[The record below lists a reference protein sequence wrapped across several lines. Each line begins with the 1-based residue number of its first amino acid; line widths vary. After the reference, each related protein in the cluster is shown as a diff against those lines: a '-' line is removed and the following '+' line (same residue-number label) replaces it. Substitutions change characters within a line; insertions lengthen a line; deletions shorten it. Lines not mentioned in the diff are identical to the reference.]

1 LLTGKNAQNNQKVR
15 QAIKHIKKALIF
27 WIFTSGM
34 AVVAVAGW
42 STTALGGG
50 VYVCKGR
57 DGGSHFT
64 NTPSSADC
72 EIFRMKRVSPFSGS
86 SNRSSWDGAGKTMS
100 YNGQVPYHSQIH
112 NIGVRY
118 RVDPNLIRAV
128 IRTESSFN
136 RYALSSKGAQGLMQ
150 LMPATAKEMKVVDPF
165 DPHQNIEGGTR
176 YLRLLMDTFNGDLT
190 LTLAAYNAGPT
201 LVRKVNRI
209 PRIPETVKYVKRV
222 LGHYKGYS
230 RAQPM
235 SNMINMSNNSTIRL
249 HDVVTIQ

>member
-1 LLTGKNAQNNQKVR
+1 MVIPVIKLMTKARKLRLLAAA
-15 QAIKHIKKALIF
+15 AIIV
-27 WIFTSGM
+27 T
-34 AVVAVAGW
+34 VAGW
-42 STTALGGG
+42 STTAFCGG

-64 NTPSSADC
+64 NTPNSADC
-72 EIFRMKRVSPFSGS
+72 KIFRNKRSSPFKGSGS
-86 SNRSSWDGAGKTMS
+86 GLTWDHLNQKMS
-100 YNGQVPYHSQIH
+100 YTGQVPYHSQIH

-150 LMPATAKEMKVVDPF
+150 LMPGTARDMNVIDPF
-165 DPHQNIEGGTR
+165 DPRQNIEGGTR
-176 YLRLLMDTFNGDLT
+176 YLRLLMDTFEGDLT

-201 LVRKVNRI
+201 LVKKVNRI

-230 RAQPM
+230 LGQPM
-235 SNMINMSNNSTIRL
+235 INSSTIRV

>member
-1 LLTGKNAQNNQKVR
+1 MVIQIIKLMTKARKLRLLAAA
-15 QAIKHIKKALIF
+15 AIIV
-27 WIFTSGM
+27 T
-34 AVVAVAGW
+34 VTGW
-42 STTALGGG
+42 STTAFCGG
-50 VYVCKGR
+50 VYVCKGS

-64 NTPSSADC
+64 NTPTSSDC
-72 EIFRMKRVSPFSGS
+72 KVFRKKRSSPFSGAGS
-86 SNRSSWDGAGKTMS
+86 RLTWDHVNQKMS
-100 YNGQVPYHSQIH
+100 YTGQVPYHLQIH

-150 LMPATAKEMKVVDPF
+150 LMPGTAREMKVIDPF
-165 DPHQNIEGGTR
+165 NPRQNIEGGTR

-190 LTLAAYNAGPT
+190 LALAAYNAGPT
-201 LVRKVNRI
+201 RVKKVNRI

-230 RAQPM
+230 LGQPM
-235 SNMINMSNNSTIRL
+235 SNSSTIRV

>member
-1 LLTGKNAQNNQKVR
+1 MVMPVIKLMTKARKLRLLAAA
-15 QAIKHIKKALIF
+15 AIIV
-27 WIFTSGM
+27 T
-34 AVVAVAGW
+34 VAGW
-42 STTALGGG
+42 STTAFCGG

-64 NTPSSADC
+64 NTPNSADC
-72 EIFRMKRVSPFSGS
+72 KIFRNKRSSPFKGSGS
-86 SNRSSWDGAGKTMS
+86 GLTWDHLNQKMS
-100 YNGQVPYHSQIH
+100 YTGQVPYHSQIH

-150 LMPATAKEMKVVDPF
+150 LMPGTARDMNVIDPF
-165 DPHQNIEGGTR
+165 DPRQNIEGGTR
-176 YLRLLMDTFNGDLT
+176 YLRFLMDTFEGDLT

-201 LVRKVNRI
+201 LVKKVNRI

-230 RAQPM
+230 LGQPM
-235 SNMINMSNNSTIRL
+235 INSSTIRV